1 MPSAGLAPSIRDRA
15 TQEASPD
22 ALEVGAGRLR
32 DLDRLQTR
40 LETPLPVEL
49 ELVQPREPHV
59 RNRKLGR
66 RACRLEHASRLFE
79 FGVCLCGPA
88 LLPLAPCEYEA
99 VTRRLEFLARGDETR
114 YALNQHSLGCGRLTV
129 GPEHASHPAQQPGAL
144 EGITDVRERSFEH
157 LQRLGKCE
165 RRLGFVRRL
174 ETGRHGVVE
183 PGRFE

>member
-40 LETPLPVEL
+40 FETPLLVEL

-88 LLPLAPCEYEA
+88 LLPLATCEYEA
-99 VTRRLEFLARGDETR
+99 VTRRLEFLARGVETR
-114 YALNQHSLGCGRLTV
+114 YALSQHSLGCGRLTV

-144 EGITDVRERSFEH
+144 ERIADVRERSFEH

-183 PGRFE
+183 AGRFE